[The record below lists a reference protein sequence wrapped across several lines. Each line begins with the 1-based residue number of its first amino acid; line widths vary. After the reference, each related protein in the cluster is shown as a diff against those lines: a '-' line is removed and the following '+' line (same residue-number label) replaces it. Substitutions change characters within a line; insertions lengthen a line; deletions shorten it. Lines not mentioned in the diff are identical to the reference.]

1 MNFDGRNRCT
11 TFLSGKREKR
21 PKGGSIRERLRTRMI
36 PYILAD
42 GEVRPST
49 IRSYCRMQLHINTT
63 GIAMMGSHAGV
74 KHHYREQRNQIVIE

>member
-1 MNFDGRNRCT
+1 
-11 TFLSGKREKR
+11 
-21 PKGGSIRERLRTRMI
+21 MI